1 LAVFADTYVIQH
13 HRLAKR
19 ENMTLRDFG
28 LLFALM
34 ALWGLN
40 FSVIKLGVS
49 TVHPLVLTALR
60 FSAAVFPLIFFIKKP
75 DVEWRYLMAYGL
87 SFGVGV
93 WGLTTLSIGA
103 GVSAGMAS
111 LLLDMS
117 VVSGLLVGW
126 FFLNETITRN
136 KILGVGLALLGLA
149 LIMLADG
156 GAVTGKGLTLVL
168 MASVFWSFN
177 SLIVKR
183 ANTQSIFAFN
193 VWGMLFAPLPLLLLA
208 VIFEGTQVIA
218 ELPNQ
223 FTQWTLFSVLFQAY
237 PTTLLGYWFWNKMIM
252 KYSISSVAPLTL
264 LVPVFGILGGY
275 WFYDEAIGA
284 SQIIA
289 ALLILLGLFVG
300 QMALPK
306 LSFFKR
312 LRGDS
317 CKKSTML

>member
-1 LAVFADTYVIQH
+1 M
-13 HRLAKR
+13 K
-19 ENMTLRDFG
+19 LRDFG

-40 FSVIKLGVS
+40 FSVIKLGVNS
-49 TVHPLVLTALR
+49 VHPLVLTALR
-60 FSAAVFPLIFFIKKP
+60 FSFAVFPLIFFIKKP
-75 DVEWRYLMAYGL
+75 DVPWRYLIAYGL

-117 VVSGLLVGW
+117 VVSSLLVGW
-126 FFLNETITRN
+126 LCLNETITRN
-136 KILGVGLALLGLA
+136 KLLGAGLALLGLI
-149 LIMLADG
+149 LIMSAEG
-156 GAVTGKGLTLVL
+156 GSVTGKGLVLVL
-168 MASVFWSFN
+168 MASMFWSIN
-177 SLIVKR
+177 GLIVKR
-183 ANTQSIFAFN
+183 ANTKAIFAFN
-193 VWGMLFAPLPLLLLA
+193 IWGMLFAPLPLLLLA
-208 VIFEGTQVIA
+208 VTFEGAQVIT

-252 KYSISSVAPLTL
+252 KYSVSTVAPMTL

-275 WFYDEAIGA
+275 WFYDESIET
-284 SQIIA
+284 SQVIA
-289 ALLILLGLFVG
+289 TGLILLGLFVG
-300 QMALPK
+300 QMAMPK
-306 LSFFKR
+306 LSFLKK

-317 CKKSTML
+317 CKKSTMS

>member
-1 LAVFADTYVIQH
+1 M
-13 HRLAKR
+13 KP
-19 ENMTLRDFG
+19 RDIG

-49 TVHPLVLTALR
+49 SIHPLVLTALR
-60 FSAAVFPLIFFIKKP
+60 FGFAVFPLIFFIKKP
-75 DVEWRYLMAYGL
+75 KVKWRYLIAYGL

-126 FFLNETITRN
+126 FFFNETITRN
-136 KILGVGLALLGLA
+136 KLCGVGLALLGLV

-156 GAVTGKGLTLVL
+156 GAVTGKGLALVL
-168 MASVFWSFN
+168 MASVFWSIN
-177 SLIVKR
+177 GLIVKR
-183 ANTQSIFAFN
+183 ANTNEIFAFN
-193 VWGMLFAPLPLLLLA
+193 IWGMLFAPLPLLLLA
-208 VIFEGTQVIA
+208 VTFYGTETVA
-218 ELPNQ
+218 NLPDQ

-237 PTTLLGYWFWNKMIM
+237 PTTLLGYWLWNKMIM
-252 KYSISSVAPLTL
+252 TYSISSVAPMTL
-264 LVPVFGILGGY
+264 LVPVFGLLGSY

-306 LSFFKR
+306 SLSVKQYK
-312 LRGDS
+312 GV
-317 CKKSTML
+317 

>member
-1 LAVFADTYVIQH
+1 M
-13 HRLAKR
+13 K
-19 ENMTLRDFG
+19 LRDFG

-40 FSVIKLGVS
+40 FSVIKLGVNS
-49 TVHPLVLTALR
+49 VHPLVLTALR
-60 FSAAVFPLIFFIKKP
+60 FSFAVFPLIFFIKKP
-75 DVEWRYLMAYGL
+75 DVPWRYLIAYGL

-117 VVSGLLVGW
+117 VVSSLLVGW
-126 FFLNETITRN
+126 LCLNETITRN
-136 KILGVGLALLGLA
+136 KLLGAGLALLGLA
-149 LIMLADG
+149 LIMYSEG
-156 GAVTGKGLTLVL
+156 GSVTGKGLVLVL
-168 MASVFWSFN
+168 MASMFWSVN
-177 SLIVKR
+177 GLIVKR
-183 ANTQSIFAFN
+183 ANTKAIFAFN
-193 VWGMLFAPLPLLLLA
+193 IWGMLFAPLPLLLLA
-208 VIFEGTQVIA
+208 VTFEGTQAVT

-223 FTQWTLFSVLFQAY
+223 FTQWTLFSALFQAY

-252 KYSISSVAPLTL
+252 KYSVSSVAPMTL

-275 WFYDEAIGA
+275 WFYDESIET

-289 ALLILLGLFVG
+289 AILILLGLFVG
-300 QMALPK
+300 QMALPQ

-317 CKKSTML
+317 CKKSTMP

>member
-1 LAVFADTYVIQH
+1 M
-13 HRLAKR
+13 K
-19 ENMTLRDFG
+19 LRDFG

-49 TVHPLVLTALR
+49 SVHPLILTALR
-60 FSAAVFPLIFFIKKP
+60 FSFAVFPLIFFIKKP
-75 DVEWRYLMAYGL
+75 DVPWRYLIAYGL

-117 VVSGLLVGW
+117 VVSSLLVGW
-126 FFLNETITRN
+126 LCLNETMTRN
-136 KILGVGLALLGLA
+136 KLLGAGLALLGLI
-149 LIMLADG
+149 LIMYSEG
-156 GAVTGKGLTLVL
+156 GSVTGKGLVLVL
-168 MASVFWSFN
+168 MASVFWSIN
-177 SLIVKR
+177 GLIVKR
-183 ANTQSIFAFN
+183 ANTKSIFAFN
-193 VWGMLFAPLPLLLLA
+193 IWGMVFAPLPLLLLA
-208 VIFEGTQVIA
+208 VMLEGTQVIT

-223 FTQWTLFSVLFQAY
+223 LTQWTLFSALFQAY

-252 KYSISSVAPLTL
+252 KYSVSSVAPMTL

-275 WFYDEAIGA
+275 WFYDEAIQT

-289 ALLILLGLFVG
+289 AVLILLGLFVG
-300 QMALPK
+300 QMALPRF
-306 LSFFKR
+306 LSVKQYK
-312 LRGDS
+312 GV
-317 CKKSTML
+317 

>member
-1 LAVFADTYVIQH
+1 M
-13 HRLAKR
+13 K
-19 ENMTLRDFG
+19 LRDFG

-40 FSVIKLGVS
+40 FSVIKLGVNS
-49 TVHPLVLTALR
+49 VHPLVLTALR
-60 FSAAVFPLIFFIKKP
+60 FGLAVFPLIFFIKKP
-75 DVEWRYLMAYGL
+75 DVPWRYLIAYGL

-117 VVSGLLVGW
+117 IVSSLLVGW
-126 FFLNETITRN
+126 LCLNETITRN
-136 KILGVGLALLGLA
+136 KLLGAGLALLGLA
-149 LIMLADG
+149 LIMYSEG
-156 GAVTGKGLTLVL
+156 GSVTGKGLVLVL
-168 MASVFWSFN
+168 MASMFWSIN
-177 SLIVKR
+177 GLIVKR
-183 ANTQSIFAFN
+183 ANTKAIFAFN
-193 VWGMLFAPLPLLLLA
+193 IWGMLFAPLPLLLLA
-208 VIFEGTQVIA
+208 VMFEGTQVVT

-223 FTQWTLFSVLFQAY
+223 FTHWTLFSALFQAY

-252 KYSISSVAPLTL
+252 KYSVSSVAPMTL
-264 LVPVFGILGGY
+264 LVPVFGIFGGY
-275 WFYDEAIGA
+275 WFYNEPIETN
-284 SQIIA
+284 QIIA
-289 ALLILLGLFVG
+289 AVLILFGLFVG

-317 CKKSTML
+317 CKKSTMS

>member
-1 LAVFADTYVIQH
+1 M
-13 HRLAKR
+13 K
-19 ENMTLRDFG
+19 LRDFG

-40 FSVIKLGVS
+40 FSVIKLGVNS
-49 TVHPLVLTALR
+49 VHPLVLTALR
-60 FSAAVFPLIFFIKKP
+60 FSCAVFPLDLFYQKP
-75 DVEWRYLMAYGL
+75 DVPWRYLIAYGL

-117 VVSGLLVGW
+117 VVSSLLVGW
-126 FFLNETITRN
+126 LCLNETMTRN
-136 KILGVGLALLGLA
+136 KLLGAGLALLGLI
-149 LIMLADG
+149 LIMYSEG
-156 GAVTGKGLTLVL
+156 GSVTGQGLVLVL
-168 MASVFWSFN
+168 MASVFWSIN
-177 SLIVKR
+177 GLIVKR
-183 ANTQSIFAFN
+183 ANTKSIFAFN
-193 VWGMLFAPLPLLLLA
+193 IWGMVFAPLPLLLLA
-208 VIFEGTQVIA
+208 VMLEGTQVIT

-252 KYSISSVAPLTL
+252 KYSVSSVAPMTL

-275 WFYDEAIGA
+275 WFYDESIET

-289 ALLILLGLFVG
+289 AVLILLGLFVG

-306 LSFFKR
+306 VSFFQR
-312 LRGDS
+312 MRGI
-317 CKKSTML
+317 

>member
-1 LAVFADTYVIQH
+1 M
-13 HRLAKR
+13 K
-19 ENMTLRDFG
+19 LRDFG

-40 FSVIKLGVS
+40 FSVIKLGVNS
-49 TVHPLVLTALR
+49 VHPLILTALR
-60 FSAAVFPLIFFIKKP
+60 FSFAVFPLIFFIKKP
-75 DVEWRYLMAYGL
+75 DVPWRYLIAYGL

-117 VVSGLLVGW
+117 VVSSLLVGW
-126 FFLNETITRN
+126 LCLNETMTRN
-136 KILGVGLALLGLA
+136 KLLGAGLALLGLI
-149 LIMLADG
+149 LIMYSEG
-156 GAVTGKGLTLVL
+156 GSVTGKGLVLVL
-168 MASVFWSFN
+168 MASVFWSIN
-177 SLIVKR
+177 GLIVKR
-183 ANTQSIFAFN
+183 ANTKSIFAFN
-193 VWGMLFAPLPLLLLA
+193 IWGMVFAPLPLLLLA
-208 VIFEGTQVIA
+208 VMLEGTQFIT

-223 FTQWTLFSVLFQAY
+223 LTQWTLFSALFQAY

-252 KYSISSVAPLTL
+252 KYSVSSVAPMTL

-275 WFYDEAIGA
+275 WFYDEAIQT

-289 ALLILLGLFVG
+289 AVLILLGLFVG

-306 LSFFKR
+306 VSFFQR
-312 LRGDS
+312 LRGI
-317 CKKSTML
+317 

>member
-1 LAVFADTYVIQH
+1 M
-13 HRLAKR
+13 K
-19 ENMTLRDFG
+19 LRDFG

-40 FSVIKLGVS
+40 FSVIKLGVNS
-49 TVHPLVLTALR
+49 VHPLILTALR
-60 FSAAVFPLIFFIKKP
+60 FSFAVFPLIFFIKKP
-75 DVEWRYLMAYGL
+75 DVPWRYLIAYGL

-117 VVSGLLVGW
+117 VVSSLLVGW
-126 FFLNETITRN
+126 LCLNETMTRN
-136 KILGVGLALLGLA
+136 KLLGAGLALLGLI
-149 LIMLADG
+149 LIMYSEG
-156 GAVTGKGLTLVL
+156 GSVTGKGLVLVL
-168 MASVFWSFN
+168 MASVFWSIN
-177 SLIVKR
+177 GLIVKR
-183 ANTQSIFAFN
+183 ANTKSIFAFN
-193 VWGMLFAPLPLLLLA
+193 IWGMVFAPLPLLLLA
-208 VIFEGTQVIA
+208 VMLEGTQVIT

-252 KYSISSVAPLTL
+252 KYSVSSVAPMTL

-275 WFYDEAIGA
+275 WFYDESIET

-289 ALLILLGLFVG
+289 AVLILLGLFVG

-306 LSFFKR
+306 VSFFQR
-312 LRGDS
+312 LRGI
-317 CKKSTML
+317 

>member
-1 LAVFADTYVIQH
+1 MM
-13 HRLAKR
+13 K
-19 ENMTLRDFG
+19 LRDFG

-49 TVHPLVLTALR
+49 SVHPLILTALR
-60 FSAAVFPLIFFIKKP
+60 FSFAVFPLIFFIKKP
-75 DVEWRYLMAYGL
+75 DVPWRYLIAYGL

-117 VVSGLLVGW
+117 VVSSLLVGW
-126 FFLNETITRN
+126 LCLNETMTRN
-136 KILGVGLALLGLA
+136 KLLGAGLALLGLI
-149 LIMLADG
+149 LIMYSEG
-156 GAVTGKGLTLVL
+156 GSVTGQGLVLVL
-168 MASVFWSFN
+168 MASVFWSIN
-177 SLIVKR
+177 GLIVKR
-183 ANTQSIFAFN
+183 ANTKSIFAFN
-193 VWGMLFAPLPLLLLA
+193 IWGMVFAPLPLLLLA
-208 VIFEGTQVIA
+208 VMLEGTQVIT

-223 FTQWTLFSVLFQAY
+223 LTQWTLFSALFQAY

-252 KYSISSVAPLTL
+252 KYSVSSVAPMTL

-275 WFYDEAIGA
+275 WFYDEAIQT

-289 ALLILLGLFVG
+289 AVLILLGLFVG
-300 QMALPK
+300 QMALPRFLPVK
-306 LSFFKR
+306 QYK
-312 LRGDS
+312 GV
-317 CKKSTML
+317 

>member
-1 LAVFADTYVIQH
+1 M
-13 HRLAKR
+13 K
-19 ENMTLRDFG
+19 LRDFG

-40 FSVIKLGVS
+40 FSVIKLGVNS
-49 TVHPLVLTALR
+49 VHPLVLTALR
-60 FSAAVFPLIFFIKKP
+60 FSFAVFPLIFFIKKP
-75 DVEWRYLMAYGL
+75 DVPWRYLIAYGL

-117 VVSGLLVGW
+117 VVSSLLVGW
-126 FFLNETITRN
+126 LCLNETITRN
-136 KILGVGLALLGLA
+136 KLLGAGLALLGLI
-149 LIMLADG
+149 LIMSAEG
-156 GAVTGKGLTLVL
+156 GSVTGKGLVLVL
-168 MASVFWSFN
+168 MASMFWSIN
-177 SLIVKR
+177 GLIVKR
-183 ANTQSIFAFN
+183 ANTKAIFAFN
-193 VWGMLFAPLPLLLLA
+193 IWGMLFAPLPLLLLA
-208 VIFEGTQVIA
+208 VIFEGTQVVT

-252 KYSISSVAPLTL
+252 KYSVSTVAPMTL

-275 WFYDEAIGA
+275 WFYDESIET

-289 ALLILLGLFVG
+289 AVLILLGLFVG

-306 LSFFKR
+306 LSFFQR
-312 LRGDS
+312 LRGI
-317 CKKSTML
+317 

>member
-1 LAVFADTYVIQH
+1 MM
-13 HRLAKR
+13 K
-19 ENMTLRDFG
+19 LRDFG

-49 TVHPLVLTALR
+49 SVHPLILTALR
-60 FSAAVFPLIFFIKKP
+60 FSFAVFPLIFFIKKP
-75 DVEWRYLMAYGL
+75 DVPWRYLIAYGL

-117 VVSGLLVGW
+117 VVSSLLVGW
-126 FFLNETITRN
+126 LCLNETMTRN
-136 KILGVGLALLGLA
+136 KLLGAGLALLGLI
-149 LIMLADG
+149 LIMYSEG
-156 GAVTGKGLTLVL
+156 GSVTGKGLVLVL
-168 MASVFWSFN
+168 MASVFWSIN
-177 SLIVKR
+177 GLIVKR
-183 ANTQSIFAFN
+183 ANTKSIFAFN
-193 VWGMLFAPLPLLLLA
+193 IWGMVFAPLPLLLLA
-208 VIFEGTQVIA
+208 VMLEGTQVIT

-223 FTQWTLFSVLFQAY
+223 LTQWTLFSALFQAY

-252 KYSISSVAPLTL
+252 KYSVSSVAPMTL

-275 WFYDEAIGA
+275 WFYDEAIQT

-289 ALLILLGLFVG
+289 AVLILLGLFVG
-300 QMALPK
+300 QMALPRF
-306 LSFFKR
+306 LSVKQYK
-312 LRGDS
+312 GV
-317 CKKSTML
+317 

>member
-1 LAVFADTYVIQH
+1 
-13 HRLAKR
+13 
-19 ENMTLRDFG
+19 
-28 LLFALM
+28 
-34 ALWGLN
+34 
-40 FSVIKLGVS
+40 
-49 TVHPLVLTALR
+49 
-60 FSAAVFPLIFFIKKP
+60 
-75 DVEWRYLMAYGL
+75 
-87 SFGVGV
+87 
-93 WGLTTLSIGA
+93 
-103 GVSAGMAS
+103 
-111 LLLDMS
+111 
-117 VVSGLLVGW
+117 
-126 FFLNETITRN
+126 
-136 KILGVGLALLGLA
+136 LGVGLALLGLA

-156 GAVTGKGLTLVL
+156 GAVTGKGLILVL

>member
-1 LAVFADTYVIQH
+1 M
-13 HRLAKR
+13 K
-19 ENMTLRDFG
+19 LRDFG

-49 TVHPLVLTALR
+49 SVHPLILTALR
-60 FSAAVFPLIFFIKKP
+60 FSFAVFPLIFFIKKP
-75 DVEWRYLMAYGL
+75 DVPWRYLIAYGL

-117 VVSGLLVGW
+117 VVSSLLVGW
-126 FFLNETITRN
+126 LCLNETMTRN
-136 KILGVGLALLGLA
+136 KLLGAGLALLGLI
-149 LIMLADG
+149 LIMYSEG
-156 GAVTGKGLTLVL
+156 GSVTGQGLVLVL
-168 MASVFWSFN
+168 MASVFWSIN
-177 SLIVKR
+177 GLIVKR
-183 ANTQSIFAFN
+183 ANTKSIFAFN
-193 VWGMLFAPLPLLLLA
+193 IWGMVFAPLPLLLLA
-208 VIFEGTQVIA
+208 VMLEGTQVIT

-223 FTQWTLFSVLFQAY
+223 LTQWTLFSALFQAY

-252 KYSISSVAPLTL
+252 KYSVSSVAPMTL

-275 WFYDEAIGA
+275 WFYDEAIQT

-289 ALLILLGLFVG
+289 AVLILLGLFVG
-300 QMALPK
+300 QMALPRFLPVK
-306 LSFFKR
+306 QYK
-312 LRGDS
+312 GV
-317 CKKSTML
+317 